1 MLLVV
6 HHVSEIWVTTSFTN
20 FYNDHI
26 SKFEATGSWDLNPH
40 KIYWHQFIGT
50 DITDSIDDT
59 FPYIAKLSKCRQ
71 KSQNLEVSTALLCWR
86 QIFRRY
92 FFLFW
97 CHLEN
102 YTYFCLFSPIVYC
115 KIFQSKKNHGGQ
127 DHSCGDVNL
136 NTLSFERKSWPI
148 EKSQRFSTFEHSFLP
163 GPRFDH
169 CNCLALLPT

>member
-26 SKFEATGSWDLNPH
+26 SKFEATGSWDLNLH
-40 KIYWHQFIGT
+40 KIYWQQFIGT
-50 DITDSIDDT
+50 DITDSIGDT

-92 FFLFW
+92 FFPVLISFRELYVLLPLLAPLYIVKFSNPRRITEGRTTHVEMSTW
-97 CHLEN
+97 AR
-102 YTYFCLFSPIVYC
+102 CLLKGSPDQL
-115 KIFQSKKNHGGQ
+115 K
-127 DHSCGDVNL
+127 NL
-136 NTLSFERKSWPI
+136 NVSLHLNIHFFRT
-148 EKSQRFSTFEHSFLP
+148 
-163 GPRFDH
+163 
-169 CNCLALLPT
+169 

>member
-50 DITDSIDDT
+50 DFTDTTDDT
-59 FPYIAKLSKCRQ
+59 FPYIAKR
-71 KSQNLEVSTALLCWR
+71 E
-86 QIFRRY
+86 IFCRY
-92 FFLFW
+92 FLPDLILFREMYV
-97 CHLEN
+97 LLPR
-102 YTYFCLFSPIVYC
+102 TFSPIVYC

-136 NTLSFERKSWPI
+136 STLSFERKSWPI
-148 EKSQRFSTFEHSFLP
+148 EKSQRFSTFEHSFFPDL
-163 GPRFDH
+163 GSIIAIAWL
-169 CNCLALLPT
+169 CYQIN